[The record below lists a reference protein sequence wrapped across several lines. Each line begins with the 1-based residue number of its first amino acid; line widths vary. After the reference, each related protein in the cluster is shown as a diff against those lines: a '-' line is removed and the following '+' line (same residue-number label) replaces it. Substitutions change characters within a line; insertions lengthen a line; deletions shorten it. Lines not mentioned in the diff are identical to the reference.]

1 MIDIF
6 RKLTIVHLRTLYPIL
21 LTRNIWSFF
30 SLVFCSCKVCCKIVG
45 HFDHKLKSWAKS
57 GNLEGPITS
66 CQLNLMQRK
75 VHWPFQKKFKIS
87 TLLTWFL
94 LSIKSLFHIFL
105 FRLKVQSLKPPLILM
120 FLALKSFASFTKFK
134 LTSCRN
140 LLSRTPRSSRWSSAL
155 TVSLSS

>member
-1 MIDIF
+1 MLLLGMIDIF

-30 SLVFCSCKVCCKIVG
+30 SLIFCFCKVCCKIVG

-75 VHWPFQKKFKIS
+75 VHWPFQKNSKYPHY
-87 TLLTWFL
+87 LHNFL
-94 LSIKSLFHIFL
+94 LSIKSLFLIFL
-105 FRLKVQSLKPPLILM
+105 FRLKVQSSNLPLILM
-120 FLALKSFASFTKFK
+120 FFALKSLASFTQFHR
-134 LTSCRN
+134 RN
-140 LLSRTPRSSRWSSAL
+140 
-155 TVSLSS
+155 

>member
-1 MIDIF
+1 MLLLRMIDIF

-30 SLVFCSCKVCCKIVG
+30 SLIFCFCKVCCKIVG

-75 VHWPFQKKFKIS
+75 VHWPFQKKFKIF
-87 TLLTWFL
+87 TLLTYFL
-94 LSIKSLFHIFL
+94 LSIKSMFHIYFC
-105 FRLKVQSLKPPLILM
+105 
-120 FLALKSFASFTKFK
+120 TKIIGQLHQISSTK
-134 LTSCRN
+134 LNIWFSYWFSQQRH
-140 LLSRTPRSSRWSSAL
+140 
-155 TVSLSS
+155 

>member
-1 MIDIF
+1 MLLLRMIDIF

-87 TLLTWFL
+87 TLLTSFFAFNKVVV
-94 LSIKSLFHIFL
+94 SYIFVSFKSTIF
-105 FRLKVQSLKPPLILM
+105 KPPSQIM
-120 FLALKSFASFTKFK
+120 FFALKSLASFTQFHR
-134 LTSCRN
+134 RN
-140 LLSRTPRSSRWSSAL
+140 
-155 TVSLSS
+155 